1 MDSEVS
7 CKLAWFKFSYARDE
21 LDSCVALLAEL
32 KVHSVSL
39 THLVVT
45 FPFYQG
51 LWWGF
56 VAAGEDAISLQRRR
70 NLTDF

>member
-7 CKLAWFKFSYARDE
+7 RKLAWFKFSYARDE

-32 KVHSVSL
+32 KVHSGSL

-45 FPFYQG
+45 FP
-51 LWWGF
+51 LLPRVLVGF
-56 VAAGEDAISLQRRR
+56 SRRQ
-70 NLTDF
+70 